1 MRLLLAALE
10 NRSYRPPSVEHQAL
24 MRIAYLDCA
33 SGISG
38 DMTLGALVDA
48 GVELD
53 ALNAGI
59 QTLGL
64 PSVRLVASTVKKKG
78 FRATQI
84 TVEHEPEHKHRHLHH
99 ITAMIDGSALA
110 PAQKELAH
118 RIFRRLAEAEA
129 KVHNSTIE
137 KVHFHEV
144 GAVDSIADIVGAAI
158 GWDLLG
164 AQRIICS
171 AVPTGTGFIEIA
183 HGRCS
188 IPAPATAE
196 LLKGVPLAESRVE
209 CELTTPTGAA
219 IVATMVHEFGPV
231 PSMAIEHIGYGAGQK
246 ELESQAN
253 LLRLLVGETASRE
266 AHETLWAMECNL
278 DDASGEVIGHAIAQL
293 WEAGALDVYTT
304 PIQMKKN
311 RPGVILSVLCT
322 SDRVE
327 ALEGI
332 LFRETTTLG
341 VRRWRVERRKLRREP
356 HTVQTAWG
364 PIEGKLAWLDD
375 NTARFSAEFESCR
388 RAAEAHHVPL
398 RVVLEAAQNAY
409 RG

>member
-1 MRLLLAALE
+1 MK
-10 NRSYRPPSVEHQAL
+10 
-24 MRIAYLDCA
+24 IAYLDCA

-48 GVELD
+48 GVDLE

-64 PSVRLVASTVKKKG
+64 PGVRLVASAVKKKG

-99 ITAMIDGSALA
+99 IAAMIDSSALS
-110 PAQKELAH
+110 PRQKELAH

-129 KVHNSTIE
+129 KVHDSTIE

-164 AQRIICS
+164 VERIVCS
-171 AVPTGTGFIEIA
+171 PVPTGSGFVEIA

-196 LLKGVPLAESRVE
+196 LLVGIPLAESRVQ

-219 IVATMVHEFGPV
+219 ILATLVQAFGPV
-231 PSMAIEHIGYGAGQK
+231 PAMTIERIGCGAGQK
-246 ELESQAN
+246 DLEEQAN
-253 LLRLLVGETASRE
+253 LLRLLVGQTNDCLSDEQLWVLET
-266 AHETLWAMECNL
+266 NL
-278 DDASGEVIGHAIAQL
+278 DDISGELIGHTIARL
-293 WEAGALDVYTT
+293 WQAGALDVYTT
-304 PIQMKKN
+304 AIQMKKN
-311 RPGVILSVLCT
+311 RPGVTLSVLCSADHVAAMET
-322 SDRVE
+322 
-327 ALEGI
+327 I

-341 VRRWRVERRKLRREP
+341 VRRWPVARRKLRREVHRVETP
-356 HTVQTAWG
+356 WG
-364 PIEGKLAWLDD
+364 PVEGMLAWLDA
-375 NTARFSAEFESCR
+375 NSARFSPEFEACR
-388 RAAEAHHVPL
+388 RVADQHGLPL
-398 RVVLEAAQNAY
+398 QAVYEAAQKAY
-409 RG
+409 RPQG